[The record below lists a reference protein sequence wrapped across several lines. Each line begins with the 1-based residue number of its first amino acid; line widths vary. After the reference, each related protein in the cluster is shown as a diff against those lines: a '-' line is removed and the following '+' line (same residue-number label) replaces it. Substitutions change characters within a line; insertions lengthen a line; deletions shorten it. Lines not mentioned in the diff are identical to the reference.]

1 MCGDD
6 VGYPIQLYVTGNLK
20 AKNISIAT
28 LSELVVLGNIKVED
42 SFLAIDP
49 AFAQIYCGGDLS
61 INNKAYIDEF
71 PLTVKGKLK
80 CPNFYVEIRQVY
92 NFDVPL
98 EELINIVN
106 MNVADD
112 TEANIVRVADRIII
126 DDEILVIENDE
137 VDYTDVEMDIIYRK
151 HQIFTSEFE
160 ETDIYYGNIE
170 FFKKGK
176 NIYGRQRFKTASKRA
191 KSVC

>member
-1 MCGDD
+1 
-6 VGYPIQLYVTGNLK
+6 
-20 AKNISIAT
+20 
-28 LSELVVLGNIKVED
+28 
-42 SFLAIDP
+42 
-49 AFAQIYCGGDLS
+49 
-61 INNKAYIDEF
+61 
-71 PLTVKGKLK
+71 
-80 CPNFYVEIRQVY
+80 VY

-126 DDEILVIENDE
+126 DDEILAIENDE

-176 NIYGRQRFKTASKRA
+176 NIWNN
-191 KSVC
+191 

>member
-1 MCGDD
+1 MIGNLTVNGFLNMCGDD

-28 LSELVVLGNIKVED
+28 LSELIVLGNIEIEN
-42 SFLAIDP
+42 SLLALNP
-49 AFAQIYCGGDLS
+49 ALAQIYCGGDLS

-112 TEANIVRVADRIII
+112 TEASIVRVADRIII
-126 DDEILVIENDE
+126 DDEILAIENDE

-151 HQIFTSEFE
+151 HQIFTDEYE
-160 ETDIYYGNIE
+160 EGDVSYDNVKY
-170 FFKKGK
+170 FKEGK
-176 NIYGRQRFKTASKRA
+176 NFWNN
-191 KSVC
+191 

>member
-1 MCGDD
+1 M
-6 VGYPIQLYVTGNLK
+6 
-20 AKNISIAT
+20 
-28 LSELVVLGNIKVED
+28 
-42 SFLAIDP
+42 
-49 AFAQIYCGGDLS
+49 
-61 INNKAYIDEF
+61 
-71 PLTVKGKLK
+71 
-80 CPNFYVEIRQVY
+80 Y

-126 DDEILVIENDE
+126 DDEILAIENDE

-160 ETDIYYGNIE
+160 ETDYLLW
-170 FFKKGK
+170 
-176 NIYGRQRFKTASKRA
+176 
-191 KSVC
+191 

>member
-1 MCGDD
+1 MENS
-6 VGYPIQLYVTGNLK
+6 L
-20 AKNISIAT
+20 
-28 LSELVVLGNIKVED
+28 
-42 SFLAIDP
+42 LALNP
-49 AFAQIYCGGDLS
+49 ALAQIYCGGDLF

-80 CPNFYVEIRQVY
+80 GQNFYVEIRQVY

-106 MNVADD
+106 MNVVDD

-126 DDEILVIENDE
+126 DDEILAIENDE

-151 HQIFTSEFE
+151 HQIFTPEFE
-160 ETDIYYGNIE
+160 EIDIYYGNIE

-176 NIYGRQRFKTASKRA
+176 NIWNN
-191 KSVC
+191 